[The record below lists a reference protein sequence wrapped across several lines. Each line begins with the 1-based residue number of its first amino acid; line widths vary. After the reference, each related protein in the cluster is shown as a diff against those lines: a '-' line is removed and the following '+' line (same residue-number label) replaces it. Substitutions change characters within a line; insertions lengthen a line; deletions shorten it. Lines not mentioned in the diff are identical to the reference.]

1 MLLAID
7 TSAGTSAAVY
17 DGGALKSFVLFED
30 PFGHAENIGLAIAQA
45 LDQAGISPGELT
57 AVAIGR
63 GPAPYTG
70 LRVGMA
76 AGTSLAEAL
85 NLPLHGI
92 ITLDAVAFAAGL
104 ERCVVV
110 ADAKRKEFFVAAYD
124 RGARLFGPEVVGPEG
139 LTKFSDYQE
148 ITQVCDAQMIGRF
161 AAAAIARGE
170 KLDEISALYLRS
182 PDVAPSPGKKVSGG
196 N

>member
-17 DGGALKSFVLFED
+17 EGGALKSFVLFED

-45 LDQAGISPGELT
+45 LDEAGISPGELT
-57 AVAIGR
+57 SVAIGR

-85 NLPLHGI
+85 NLPLHGV
-92 ITLDAVAFAAGL
+92 ITLDAVAFASGL

-110 ADAKRKEFFVAAYD
+110 ADAKRKDQTVKPDLAPILN
-124 RGARLFGPEVVGPEG
+124 RGKQFGH
-139 LTKFSDYQE
+139 
-148 ITQVCDAQMIGRF
+148 
-161 AAAAIARGE
+161 
-170 KLDEISALYLRS
+170 
-182 PDVAPSPGKKVSGG
+182 
-196 N
+196 